1 MKDLET
7 YLNLAIESQ
16 RQMLEGL
23 EEDSVVESARRQ
35 RNECISAIRE
45 RGVTV
50 QENEALRDK
59 INLVVRLDQQ
69 ILERA
74 QASHLKITNEL
85 NGLRKKRKM
94 VDVYASA

>member
-16 RQMLEGL
+16 LQMLEGL
-23 EEDSVVESARRQ
+23 EEDSVVEAARQQ

-45 RGVTV
+45 RGVSV
-50 QENEALRDK
+50 QENEDLRQK
-59 INLVVRLDQQ
+59 INLVVRLEQE

-74 QASHLKITNEL
+74 QAAHLKISNEL

-94 VDVYASA
+94 ADMYAAT

>member
-16 RQMLEGL
+16 QQMLEGL
-23 EEDSVVESARRQ
+23 EEDSVVESARQQ

-45 RGVTV
+45 RGVTLA
-50 QENEALRDK
+50 ENEALRDK
-59 INLVVRLDQQ
+59 INLVVRLEQE

-74 QASHLKITNEL
+74 QAAHLKITNEL